1 MSKDRTNTE
10 KLYDVIK
17 KPIITEKS
25 VGATSLGQYTFE
37 VQKDASKI
45 EIAQAVELAFPGRKV
60 KKVRTVYMPSHSKR
74 MGYKFGRTDS
84 SKKAIVTIEGDPIE
98 ELVGAQRI
106 LGRAPCERQ
115 RTQPSEDKSEW
126 QCNEMSGLSE

>member
-1 MSKDRTNTE
+1 MSSKER
-10 KLYDVIK
+10 LYEIIK

-25 VGATSLGQYTFE
+25 MMATTMGQYTFE
-37 VQKDASKI
+37 VLEDATKV

-84 SKKAIVTIEGDPIE
+84 SRKAIVTIEGDPIE
-98 ELVGAQRI
+98 ELVGA
-106 LGRAPCERQ
+106 
-115 RTQPSEDKSEW
+115 
-126 QCNEMSGLSE
+126 

>member
-17 KPIITEKS
+17 RPIITEKS
-25 VGATSLGQYTFE
+25 MMATTLGQYSFE
-37 VQKDASKI
+37 VNMNATKV

-60 KKVRTVYMPSHSKR
+60 KKVRTVYMPAHEKR

-98 ELVGAQRI
+98 ELTAV
-106 LGRAPCERQ
+106 
-115 RTQPSEDKSEW
+115 
-126 QCNEMSGLSE
+126 

>member
-1 MSKDRTNTE
+1 MSKDRTNVE

-17 KPIITEKS
+17 RPIITEKS
-25 VGATSLGQYTFE
+25 MMATTLGKYTFE
-37 VQKDASKI
+37 VNMNATKV

-60 KKVRTVYMPSHSKR
+60 KSVKTVYMPSHEKR

-98 ELVGAQRI
+98 ELTA
-106 LGRAPCERQ
+106 L
-115 RTQPSEDKSEW
+115 
-126 QCNEMSGLSE
+126 